1 VVTPYRGTVI
11 IERYLTATTGFE
23 SRLRAV
29 GERQWTS
36 PTPCTDWNVR
46 QLVNHVVTGNHLNVI
61 LLTDPEAATEFRRTR
76 DVDRLGDD
84 PLAAFAESSRR
95 CAEAF
100 RAHPDAQPVFPMGPM
115 STDRAIALRATDVLV
130 HTWDL
135 ARAIGADETLDAE
148 LVAWAADN
156 LDATF
161 AGLIDIPGVFAPPV
175 GETPAAAQDALL
187 HRLGR
192 DVTRS

>member
-1 VVTPYRGTVI
+1 VI

-23 SRLRAV
+23 RRLRAI
-29 GERQWTS
+29 GEQQWTS

-46 QLVNHVVTGNHLNVI
+46 QLVNHVVTGNQLNVI
-61 LLTDPEAATEFRRTR
+61 LFTDPDAAAEFRRNR
-76 DVDRLGDD
+76 DIDRLGDD
-84 PLAAFAESSRR
+84 PLKAFAESSRQ

-100 RAHPDAQPVFPMGPM
+100 RAYPDAQPVFPMGPM

-148 LVAWAADN
+148 LVAWAGDN
-156 LDATF
+156 LDTIF
-161 AGLIDIPGVFAPPV
+161 AGLIDIPGVFAPPA
-175 GETPAAAQDALL
+175 GEAPASPQDMLL

-192 DVTRS
+192 